1 MSGAGRPCSYCF
13 TAPKSTDK
21 IPCKSQKMRTARN
34 CIGDTQFQE
43 NRKKTNPSA
52 AEIINGR
59 VLPGDG
65 SNLPT
70 AKSDEDDD
78 DWQQLTTTKG
88 QETRNYHDNSSYNN
102 NWVTGA
108 REGERANAKQSG
120 SCWIPFFFL
129 FLSSFFVFFLPS
141 TLLLSCQPPCN
152 WRSKV
157 AAKVYLEWS
166 DCYIKYFWTI
176 NVNIFYVACAIIALR

>member
-1 MSGAGRPCSYCF
+1 
-13 TAPKSTDK
+13 
-21 IPCKSQKMRTARN
+21 MRTARN

-65 SNLPT
+65 SNLPS

-120 SCWIPFFFL
+120 SCWIPFFL
-129 FLSSFFVFFLPS
+129 FLSSFFVFFFTQYSPSFLPTS
-141 TLLLSCQPPCN
+141 LQLAFKSGSESLLKMIGLLYKVFLNNKRKHFLCGLCYNCSEIIVVKFFIILLCQQDN
-152 WRSKV
+152 ITRM
-157 AAKVYLEWS
+157 
-166 DCYIKYFWTI
+166 FFTI
-176 NVNIFYVACAIIALR
+176 NIMS